1 MNWSVRHIMRV
12 LAAML
17 LTGAFPL
24 ANAAD
29 TQVVVV
35 RDGRNLV
42 VADSATLAA
51 KVIALA
57 ESCSVNSTSY
67 AASKEAWAS
76 AATFRSHVRV
86 VFPEPRKVWLVRAS
100 DGLRSE
106 QPIREIRLPLPHGDW
121 PAHVLV
127 GNGNGVLSLTKYDP
141 FVLRELVLLPE
152 LELATLAPY
161 KSLLL
166 LERRK

>member
-1 MNWSVRHIMRV
+1 
-12 LAAML
+12 
-17 LTGAFPL
+17 
-24 ANAAD
+24 
-29 TQVVVV
+29 
-35 RDGRNLV
+35 
-42 VADSATLAA
+42 LAA

-57 ESCSVNSTSY
+57 ESCSVNSTAY
-67 AASKEAWAS
+67 AASKEAWAG
-76 AATFRSHVRV
+76 ATTSRSYVRV
-86 VFPEPRKVWLVRAS
+86 VFPEPRNVSLVRS
-100 DGLRSE
+100 DDGIRSE

-127 GNGNGVLSLTKYDP
+127 GNGNGILSLTKYDP

-166 LERRK
+166 LQRRQ